1 MLWRRRSDNDRKRKP
16 LVSTYSIPE
25 EIQLEIYDMFKPLTI
40 SVYVHDY
47 LSFIMNR
54 IQQNHKGFQKCLS
67 TFMIDNF
74 GKEVYDDRLI

>member
-16 LVSTYSIPE
+16 LVSTYSITE
-25 EIQLEIYDMFKPLTI
+25 DIQLEIYDMFKPLTI